1 MKTGSLLWLI
11 RWQLRLGWR
20 DATART
26 KPWVWMVLGLLFLV
40 GLPGLLYLGFGDFAD
55 RFSSLNNV
63 QPNVSWLLGLSAGL
77 IFLLTLMLSSA
88 VVGTLR
94 ALFERGDLDLLLSS
108 PLRSKTIFAARALGV
123 VVSQFLGTAVFVL
136 PIALL
141 GVFLGFWRLLGAIP
155 TLVSLSLL
163 ASSLGVLL
171 TLGLVRLMGTRR
183 ARTVAQILSALV
195 GAAFF
200 LIFQAQ
206 NILGRGALIEIAATL
221 TGFVRSL
228 EQNPTWGASSLIWYP
243 ARSVLLEPLPTLLF
257 LGLSS
262 LLFAWTLNLTRRAF
276 LRGVLSDSKGER
288 RAPNSSRAVRFAGGL
303 FPSLYRKEWRSIL
316 RDPLLISQTLLQML
330 YLIPAFFVF
339 FRARGDGTGLS
350 SGLLALSLNSGL
362 LALSLN
368 TALIFLGGTLVSNL
382 SRIAISA
389 EDAPDLLRMSP
400 RGETR
405 LNTLKMWVVVLPI
418 FALFAVFFLVLTAR
432 GLFLASGLLAFLGA
446 TLTSAA
452 LELWFVRPTPRA
464 DLMKRGGQG
473 GRFWLGLAH
482 FLTLAGWVGAMYG
495 FEFRSLWSLLGLA
508 LGLGVPLVAFFSS
521 RRGRG
526 KTPARVGSSR
536 SARA

>member
-26 KPWVWMVLGLLFLV
+26 KPWIWVVLVLLFVLGI
-40 GLPGLLYLGFGDFAD
+40 PGLLYLAFGDFAG
-55 RFSSLNNV
+55 RFSSLNGLKPDV
-63 QPNVSWLLGLSAGL
+63 GLLLGASGGL
-77 IFLLTLMLSSA
+77 ILLLTLMLSSA

-108 PLRSKTIFAARALGV
+108 PLRSRTIFAARALGV
-123 VVSQFLGTAVFVL
+123 VVSQFLGTATFIV

-141 GVFLGFWRLLGAIP
+141 GVLLGFWRLLGILP

-163 ASSLGVLL
+163 ASSLGILL
-171 TLGLVRLMGTRR
+171 TLGLVRVLGVGR

-206 NILGRGALIEIAATL
+206 NILGRGALLELASSL
-221 TGFVRSL
+221 TRFVNSL
-228 EQNPTWGASSLIWYP
+228 RENPAFGASSLIWYP
-243 ARSVLLEPLPTLLF
+243 ARSIFLEPLPTVLF
-257 LGLSS
+257 LSFSS
-262 LLFAWTLNLTRRAF
+262 LIFAWTVNFTRRSF
-276 LRGVLSDSKGER
+276 LRGVQNEVKGDRRTRASSKIVHF
-288 RAPNSSRAVRFAGGL
+288 SGGL
-303 FPSLYRKEWRSIL
+303 FSSLYRKEWRSIL
-316 RDPLLISQTLLQML
+316 RDPLLISQTLLQLL

-339 FRARGDGTGLS
+339 LRPRGDGATLS
-350 SGLLALSLNSGL
+350 SGLLALSLN
-362 LALSLN
+362 A
-368 TALIFLGGTLVSNL
+368 ALIFISGTLVSNL

-405 LNTLKMWVVVLPI
+405 LNTLKMWAIVLPI
-418 FALFAVFFLVLTAR
+418 FALFALFYGLLVWQ
-432 GLFLASGLLAFLGA
+432 GLFLAFGLLAFLGA

-452 LELWFVRPTPRA
+452 LELWFPRPTPRA
-464 DLMKRGGQG
+464 DLLKRGGQS

-482 FLTLAGWVGAMYG
+482 FLTLAGWVVALYG
-495 FEFRSLWSLLGLA
+495 LEFRSPWSLVGLA
-508 LGLGVPLVAFFSS
+508 LGLGIPLIAFLSSGRRRGKFSS
-521 RRGRG
+521 SKRFS
-526 KTPARVGSSR
+526 VGSSV
-536 SARA
+536 S